1 VAHGLFTIFQS
12 KPLYFSRLYANPV
25 LTHLNKIFNRANRK
39 SAHRKRNGLEAWTH
53 STVSV
58 VKKVLI
64 LGETSEAAGL
74 FV

>member
-1 VAHGLFTIFQS
+1 MAHGLFTIFQS

-25 LTHLNKIFNRANRK
+25 LANLNKIFNRVNRK
-39 SAHRKRNGLEAWTH
+39 SVQRKRNGLEVWTH

-58 VKKVLI
+58 VNKVLI
-64 LGETSEAAGL
+64 LGEMSEAAGL